1 MSDFQ
6 VDILSTDST
15 LSVDVYA
22 TPEISVNESTTST
35 PISLEFMSPLPVTV
49 EMMTSG
55 IKGDPGGQ
63 DVIYPAATVLAAH
76 KAVSLNS
83 SGKLVYTDV
92 SDLSLCETFIGITL
106 NAGEADAYITV
117 RTFGQITDTSFS
129 FEPDKNIFVTSAG
142 TLTSTKSVAER
153 YLCIGLSYAATSFY
167 LKHPFLWEEEI

>member
-1 MSDFQ
+1 MSNFQ
-6 VDILSTDST
+6 VDTLSTDSK

-22 TPEISVNESTTST
+22 TPKISVNESTTST
-35 PISLEFMSPLPVTV
+35 PISLE
-49 EMMTSG
+49 MMTSG

-63 DVIYPAATVLAAH
+63 DIIYPAATVLAAH

-92 SDLSLCETFIGITL
+92 SDLGLCETFIGITL

-129 FEPDKNIFVTSAG
+129 FEPDKNIFVTSSG
-142 TLTSTKSVAER
+142 TLTSTKPVAER
-153 YLCIGLSYAATSFY
+153 YLCIGLSYTATSFY
-167 LKHPFLWEEEI
+167 LKHPFLWGEEI